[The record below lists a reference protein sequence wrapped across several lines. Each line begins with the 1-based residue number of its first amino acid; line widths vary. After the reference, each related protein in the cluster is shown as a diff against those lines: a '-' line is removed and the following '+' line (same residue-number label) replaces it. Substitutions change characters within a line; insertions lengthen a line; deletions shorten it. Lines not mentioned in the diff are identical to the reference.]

1 MVAAAATH
9 TSEAQSTPQGGEAD
23 GGGGALGPIMACLA
37 EDAGKQWQQQLPLTP
52 LSAAPMSTC
61 DNLLLCSSDILRALG
76 SFGTDSGARL
86 LPSILSGFQLAA
98 TSGPLCEEPMSGVA
112 FVLDRLAL
120 HLAGSDDAAE
130 TAEYGARACGGCD
143 GDAGGETGGQLIVTM
158 KEACRA
164 AFLACSARVLEPVYL
179 CELQTTQDSLGKA
192 YGVLSRRRAQVIAED
207 MKEGTPIFTIQAHLP
222 VAESFGFA
230 TDLRKNTSG
239 AAHPQLVFS
248 HYAALEQDPNFA
260 VVTEEDQEALDDG
273 DLDGINLAR
282 RLVESVRRRK
292 GLRVAEKVVA
302 VATKQRTLARKK

>member
-1 MVAAAATH
+1 MPADVVAAAATH

-158 KEACRA
+158 KEVVPLMALLRA
-164 AFLACSARVLEPVYL
+164 
-179 CELQTTQDSLGKA
+179 
-192 YGVLSRRRAQVIAED
+192 SRREPLILIC
-207 MKEGTPIFTIQAHLP
+207 G
-222 VAESFGFA
+222 G
-230 TDLRKNTSG
+230 SG
-239 AAHPQLVFS
+239 AA
-248 HYAALEQDPNFA
+248 A
-260 VVTEEDQEALDDG
+260 G
-273 DLDGINLAR
+273 
-282 RLVESVRRRK
+282 
-292 GLRVAEKVVA
+292 
-302 VATKQRTLARKK
+302 